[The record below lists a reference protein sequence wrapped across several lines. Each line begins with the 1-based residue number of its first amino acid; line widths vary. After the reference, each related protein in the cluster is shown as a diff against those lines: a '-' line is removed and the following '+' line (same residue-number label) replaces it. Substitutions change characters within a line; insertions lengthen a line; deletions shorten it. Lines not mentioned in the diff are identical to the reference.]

1 MFSTVLLYFQK
12 NQQNNNKKIH
22 AFSSACCPPLDATV
36 LSDPVAVLGGP
47 GVNAG
52 LVPTT
57 AAIPPAHHTSEKD
70 PPTGAGDRQ
79 RAPRVALCAD
89 I

>member
-1 MFSTVLLYFQK
+1 MTTPLKKVLMHLCL
-12 NQQNNNKKIH
+12 H
-22 AFSSACCPPLDATV
+22 AVRPLDATV
-36 LSDPVAVLGGP
+36 LSDPVTVLGGP

-52 LVPTT
+52 LVPTS
-57 AAIPPAHHTSEKD
+57 AAISPAHHTRQED

-89 I
+89 M